1 MKELLNSVFTKLSEV
16 IARNS
21 NDYIHSNPIV
31 IPATSFDTI
40 YCEKSNITTCV
51 EHQNI
56 FSDLI
61 KLKKRP
67 ILYWFS
73 IDDKTIN
80 ATSLREKY
88 IEFKD
93 LKSKRSSASYKAVL
107 DSNSKTLYVGKVK
120 KDFHLR
126 LVMHLGYSKNENT
139 AGMQLFHWYNTKEFG
154 NLTLNYIVF
163 NEEMS
168 DLITILEMELAR
180 ELKQI
185 IGKY

>member
-1 MKELLNSVFTKLSEV
+1 MKQQLNSVFGKLSEV

-21 NDYIHSNPIV
+21 NDYIYGNPIL
-31 IPATSFDTI
+31 IPPSSFDNV
-40 YCEKSNITTCV
+40 YCQKSNITTCV

-80 ATSLREKY
+80 ATRLREKY

-93 LKSKRSSASYKAVL
+93 LKSKRNSASYKAL

-126 LVMHLGYSKNENT
+126 LVTHLGYSKNENT
-139 AGMQLFHWYNTKEFG
+139 AGMQLFHWYNPEEFG

-180 ELKQI
+180 ELKPI